1 MNRAFVSALSACLAL
16 VGCVAVYSVAAQDR
30 TAQPGQPTQARVW
43 IQNQGDVE
51 AVPVSI
57 QTMSSGAP
65 PLRVQVVGTPTVLIG
80 AATGQAR
87 AGRQVWEYQNLTI
100 PAGQD
105 PTALLNAAGGDGW
118 ETTGLTLAVQGGTVL
133 VMKRPR

>member
-1 MNRAFVSALSACLAL
+1 MNRTLVSAFSACVAL
-16 VGCVAVYSVAAQDR
+16 VGGVAVYSVAAQDR

-43 IQNQGDVE
+43 IQNQGDAE

-57 QTMSSGAP
+57 QTMASGAP
-65 PLRVQVVGTPTVLIG
+65 PLQVQLVGTPTVTI
-80 AATGQAR
+80 AATGQPRPA
-87 AGRQVWEYQNLTI
+87 RQVWEYENLII

-105 PTALLNAAGGDGW
+105 PAAVLNAAGGEGW
-118 ETTGLTLAVQGGTVL
+118 EATGVTLAARGGTVL